1 MKPIKNIIFDFGDVF
16 LNLDKPATRKYL
28 EEFGISEFD
37 HETIAVNKKYEKGL
51 MSSDDFIEFYTDKF
65 EGLTKEYFI
74 TAWNSILKDLPQ
86 KHLEFLKQLKA
97 QNQYRLFLLSN
108 TNDLHIHWVKANIDC
123 FETFKSCFEAFYL
136 SHEIHLRKPD
146 ASIFEFVLDQHNL
159 RPDETLFIDDTLE
172 HIESA
177 KCLNLQT
184 WHLNPKTDD
193 VTQLFEQKHLNL

>member
-16 LNLDKPATRKYL
+16 LNLDKPSTQKHL

-65 EGLTKEYFI
+65 EGLTREHFI

-86 KHLEFLKQLKA
+86 KRLEFLKKLKA

-108 TNDLHIHWVKANIDC
+108 TNDLHINWVKTNIDC
-123 FETFKSCFEAFYL
+123 FKTFKSCFEAFYL

-146 ASIFEFVLDQHNL
+146 ASIFEFVLDKHNL
-159 RPDETLFIDDTLE
+159 R
-172 HIESA
+172 A
-177 KCLNLQT
+177 
-184 WHLNPKTDD
+184 
-193 VTQLFEQKHLNL
+193 

>member
-16 LNLDKPATRKYL
+16 LNLDKPSTQKHL

-37 HETIAVNKKYEKGL
+37 HEILAVNKKYEKGL
-51 MSSDDFIEFYTDKF
+51 MSSDDFIEFYADKF
-65 EGLTKEYFI
+65 DGLTREHFI
-74 TAWNSILKDLPQ
+74 TAWNSILKDFPQ
-86 KHLEFLKQLKA
+86 RRLEFLKQLKA

-108 TNDLHIHWVKANIDC
+108 TNDLHINWVKTNIDSYK
-123 FETFKSCFEAFYL
+123 TFKSCFEAFYL

-146 ASIFEFVLDQHNL
+146 ASIFEFVLDSHNL
-159 RPDETLFIDDTLE
+159 RADETLFIDDTKE

-177 KCLNLQT
+177 KCLDLQT
-184 WHLNPKTDD
+184 WHLNSKTDD